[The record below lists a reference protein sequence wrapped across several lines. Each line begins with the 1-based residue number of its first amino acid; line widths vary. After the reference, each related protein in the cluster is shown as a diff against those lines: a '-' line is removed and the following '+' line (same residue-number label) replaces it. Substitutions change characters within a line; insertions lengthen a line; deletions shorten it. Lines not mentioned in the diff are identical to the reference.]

1 MIHKRRS
8 PNPGKVLVTFEIP
21 GTIWA
26 ERISLLGD
34 FNDWDPDSLPFQ
46 RTREGD
52 WQIELELEAGRK
64 YSFRYLLDGEH
75 WRDDWHADSHVPNPH
90 GGYNSVVFAEV
101 PPET

>member
-1 MIHKRRS
+1 MIRKRRS

-26 ERISLLGD
+26 ERINLLGD
-34 FNDWDPDSLPFQ
+34 FNDWDSDSLPFQ

-52 WQIELELEAGRK
+52 WQIELELEVGRK

-75 WRDDWHADSHVPNPH
+75 WRDDWHADSHVPNQH

-101 PPET
+101 PSET

>member
-8 PNPGKVLVTFEIP
+8 PNHGKVLVTFEIP

-26 ERISLLGD
+26 ERINLLGD

-46 RTREGD
+46 RTRGGD
-52 WQIELELEAGRK
+52 WHIELELEMGRN

-90 GGYNSVVFAEV
+90 GGYDSVIIAEV
-101 PPET
+101 PPKT